1 MKKKSIYF
9 YVSMTALS
17 SVLLLGCT
25 DAGGQKGGAAES
37 GSVPP
42 AASSVGQEVSGA
54 NSGDEITEEQAK
66 EIGLKHAGLSEAEV
80 VFARVNLDRENGRKV
95 YDVEFHKDS
104 AEYDY
109 EIDAKNGDILSYDYD
124 AESYGASSQ
133 VDSSQ
138 SVGNNDGYIGEAA
151 AKEAALGHAGLAES
165 EVTINHVKLDREDGR
180 EVYEVEFWKDRTEY
194 DYEIDAASGEI
205 LSYDKDME

>member
-37 GSVPP
+37 GSIPP
-42 AASSVGQEVSGA
+42 AASSVVQEVSGA
-54 NSGDEITEEQAK
+54 NSGEEITEEQAK
-66 EIGLKHAGLSEAEV
+66 EIGLQHAGLSEAEV
-80 VFARVNLDRENGRKV
+80 VFVRVNLDRENGRKV
-95 YDVEFHKDS
+95 YDVEFYKDS

-165 EVTINHVKLDREDGR
+165 EVTNSRVKLDREDGR